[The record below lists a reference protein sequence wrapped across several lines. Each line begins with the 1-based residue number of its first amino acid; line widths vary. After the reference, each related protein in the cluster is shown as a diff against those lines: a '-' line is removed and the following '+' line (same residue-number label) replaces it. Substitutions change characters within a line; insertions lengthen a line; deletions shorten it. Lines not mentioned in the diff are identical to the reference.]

1 MGLFSLVWQLKAEDE
16 VWDEAPI
23 TAALFLPWNPDHVA
37 GHRAK
42 SNASSPKIAFVVS
55 VPMNVSNAVFEH

>member
-16 VWDEAPI
+16 VRAPI

-55 VPMNVSNAVFEH
+55 VPMIVSNAVFEH